1 MEGRNLLTQA
11 QADRLIEIVKEAER
25 TDPFVWIA
33 NRQTDEGLT
42 ATDEKGL
49 RFVLSLKRNP
59 FEIRLH
65 FRTRNRDIDLVRLDN
80 SPYHHNPDGNEIKDR
95 PHLHRYRERFGLE
108 WAEEVDWYD
117 VNNPFGTLERF
128 LELINARFPQ
138 GIQMELI

>member
-1 MEGRNLLTQA
+1 MLTQV

-33 NRQTDEGLT
+33 NRQTEEVLS

-65 FRTRNRDIDLVRLDN
+65 FRTRDRDIGLVRLDN
-80 SPYHHNPDGNEIKDR
+80 SPYHPNPDGTEIRDR
-95 PHLHRYRERFGLE
+95 PHLHRYREGYGLE
-108 WAEEVDWYD
+108 WAEPVDWYD
-117 VNNPFGTLERF
+117 VNDPFGTFGHF
-128 LELINARFPQ
+128 LELINARFPH
-138 GIQMELI
+138 GIQLELI